1 MYFSRQGA
9 MSKLLPRS
17 MVGETMLKKAG
28 QYVLHCL
35 DAIIER
41 ICCISGLCLLIGL
54 ALGFLFFAK

>member
-9 MSKLLPRS
+9 MTKLVPRS
-17 MVGETMLKKAG
+17 MVGETMRKKAG
-28 QYVLHCL
+28 QYLVHCL

-54 ALGFLFFAK
+54 ALGFIFLSK

>member
-1 MYFSRQGA
+1 

-54 ALGFLFFAK
+54 ALGFIFFAK